1 MIPLSIFRRRI
12 AGSPDRRIAGSP
24 DRRIAGLVMS
34 PSVEPRAGPL
44 SRDGP
49 ARPAAPPVPP
59 RAADRR
65 RTGAARPRRRLRLLL
80 PALLCLPLLSGLSTE
95 AAAQTP
101 TISVEMATTQGLE
114 SGPGRGVREAYL
126 SVQTR
131 RHAPRGTPGYRATYK
146 LCFSGTAT
154 YNVDYRVSV
163 FRHSLQEDIPL
174 GNNTCDTA
182 ALDSHSFYL
191 IYKISVAHDR
201 VQEAD
206 ETVIATLSEVTG
218 ATIRTRSRTYT
229 IVDDDRPL
237 VATVSAPSRATESTT
252 IPCTVTLNK
261 APAANIPVN
270 LTITQTGNVL
280 DSGQGGDKQITIM
293 KGETTATRA
302 IALRNNNKDD
312 PAGTPLGSVTCTLK
326 STKDYGV
333 GSPAAVTTAVYNFA
347 PPLATVS
354 APSRTTEHPTFPC
367 TVTLAQAVLVDLRVN
382 LTITQTGNVLGSGQG
397 GNKQLTIRKGQTT
410 ATRAI
415 SPRNNSDTPGLK
427 PLGSVT
433 CTLKSGDNYRVGS
446 TAAVTTTVYDRKPT
460 TVNIV
465 IDNNGWDVQRRVIA
479 PMVEGAAMLFTMQLS
494 RTLVAGEIID
504 VPLRISGTGVTTND
518 WRLAFWNTHISV
530 RNTGITLLRART
542 AQPIVRFSGAG
553 TDRAA
558 LALTTVADNVAE
570 PGGETFTVALG
581 TKAEFD
587 ASNLGTNVRGGAG
600 PKSAASSITRKVIDA
615 GGPTTV
621 TWTRVAYSVVESNGP
636 VEPLLVLSPA
646 PDMDIPLKIILTPGT
661 ATRGADFLD
670 AAVLNHTHSTN
681 RVTEGVRVSI
691 RTDTVDEPTETFT
704 LTIDAASL
712 PAGITPGPYL
722 ATTIT
727 IFDDDPT
734 VVSLARVGTGAIEE
748 GKTLTFTVTLSRA
761 LVAGETIDVPLSIG
775 GTTVTTNDHWRLALK
790 RGQGLNTGVALSG
803 ARTVTPNVRFSGAG
817 AEVATLEWTTT
828 VDSRAERG
836 GTTIRIALGPDGTG
850 PNGFDRPGLDTTVQ
864 SQSFGGVNPHATHH
878 EIAAVVY
885 DVGGTPIEVASFA
898 SATSR
903 ANEDDGRATMR
914 VDLRPPPRVALTLSY
929 TVSGT
934 ATAGSDYTALPGTV
948 AVTANAL
955 HAFIPVVIRDDNANE
970 PPETV
975 ILTLIDGSG
984 YTVGSA
990 STHTLTIA
998 DNDGGTG
1005 TNNTGGTGG
1014 TGTNNNTGGTP
1025 PPPPPP
1031 PTVRLTVSPNPV
1043 SEGQAVTVTL
1053 TLSRVLSNPVTIPL
1067 TLTAGTA
1074 DAGDYGTLPSVT
1086 IPAGAVTGTGT
1097 LSTLAD
1103 TDTDDETVTVAFGT
1117 LPSTV
1122 TAGTPATVLLTLTDT
1137 SPTEL
1142 DRLKE
1147 AIRRTLSAI
1156 GRRALTGALDQLGA
1170 RLAEPGTGATLT
1182 LNGHT
1187 IALGPAGA
1195 SPLLASLVP
1204 AAPACGMG
1212 HARDAGAPRC
1222 PAGAGPPTSP
1232 LSLAA
1237 LLQASAFTLPLQA
1250 ATKAG
1255 LSPTGPRWALW
1266 GRGDVGTFKGRPD
1279 AGTAYTGRA
1288 RTGWLGLDA
1297 RHGPWVAGLAVSHG
1311 TGTADY
1317 ALVAGTPGRLE
1328 TSVTTVHPY
1337 GRWTVADG
1345 LDLRVVLGAGA
1356 GRARHDPGT
1365 GPRTSAPLTLWL
1377 GSLGIRQVLPSV
1389 AGFTAAV
1396 RADASLT
1403 RIAFGAGPGFVTDV
1417 SADSWRGR
1425 AGVEVA
1431 RTLALAPD
1439 TAVAPFVE
1447 AAVRRDGGDG
1457 IRGTGLEVAGGV
1469 RYTAPRVQVEARG
1482 RVLAA
1487 YTQGGTHEQGVSVTA
1502 RVGPGA
1508 QGRGWS
1514 LALLPRWG
1522 AAPTGA
1528 QALWAADLPTHA
1540 ATAPAPAALEAQVGY
1555 GVGLATL
1562 GLLTPFAEAG
1572 LTGETARH
1580 LRLGARLAAP
1590 RVNLMMTLAGEQRTQ
1605 AGTHPVQALRLD
1617 LQWQF

>member
-1 MIPLSIFRRRI
+1 MMILLP
-12 AGSPDRRIAGSP
+12 GSPFR
-24 DRRIAGLVMS
+24 
-34 PSVEPRAGPL
+34 L
-44 SRDGP
+44 SRLLSP
-49 ARPAAPPVPP
+49 PAASRGGPCVSL
-59 RAADRR
+59 
-65 RTGAARPRRRLRLLL
+65 ARHALVL
-80 PALLCLPLLSGLSTE
+80 PLLCLSLLGFFAPQAGAQKPTLSMHISSTKAAEGNSGTKDVII
-95 AAAQTP
+95 
-101 TISVEMATTQGLE
+101 TISSNSRMYTLF
-114 SGPGRGVREAYL
+114 
-126 SVQTR
+126 SVC
-131 RHAPRGTPGYRATYK
+131 
-146 LCFSGTAT
+146 LIGTAT
-154 YNVDYRVSV
+154 PGTDYRFIFKGIDYTKDKVFPFNSV
-163 FRHSLQEDIPL
+163 CISTGTHFIPGLLSQKFTIRVLGDTLQE
-174 GNNTCDTA
+174 
-182 ALDSHSFYL
+182 
-191 IYKISVAHDR
+191 R
-201 VQEAD
+201 D
-206 ETVIATLSEVTG
+206 ETVTASLRNPGHPVSITG
-218 ATIRTRSRTYT
+218 SPVTYT
-229 IVDDDRPL
+229 IVDDDRP
-237 VATVSAPSRATESTT
+237 TVSLSASPTAVTEGGTTTMTAALSEAAPRGGLT
-252 IPCTVTLNK
+252 IPLARV
-261 APAANIPVN
+261 AAHSTASSRDYSVGSISIMAGA
-270 LTITQTGNVL
+270 T
-280 DSGQGGDKQITIM
+280 SG
-293 KGETTATRA
+293 TATLTATDDKADETRET
-302 IALRNNNKDD
+302 LRLGF
-312 PAGTPLGSVTCTLK
+312 GTL
-326 STKDYGV
+326 
-333 GSPAAVTTAVYNFA
+333 PAAVGRG
-347 PPLATVS
+347 S
-354 APSRTTEHPTFPC
+354 PSH
-367 TVTLAQAVLVDLRVN
+367 VDL
-382 LTITQTGNVLGSGQG
+382 TI
-397 GNKQLTIRKGQTT
+397 
-410 ATRAI
+410 
-415 SPRNNSDTPGLK
+415 
-427 PLGSVT
+427 
-433 CTLKSGDNYRVGS
+433 GDN
-446 TAAVTTTVYDRKPT
+446 DPT
-460 TVNIV
+460 T
-465 IDNNGWDVQRRVIA
+465 
-479 PMVEGAAMLFTMQLS
+479 
-494 RTLVAGEIID
+494 
-504 VPLRISGTGVTTND
+504 
-518 WRLAFWNTHISV
+518 
-530 RNTGITLLRART
+530 
-542 AQPIVRFSGAG
+542 
-553 TDRAA
+553 
-558 LALTTVADNVAE
+558 
-570 PGGETFTVALG
+570 
-581 TKAEFD
+581 
-587 ASNLGTNVRGGAG
+587 
-600 PKSAASSITRKVIDA
+600 
-615 GGPTTV
+615 
-621 TWTRVAYSVVESNGP
+621 
-636 VEPLLVLSPA
+636 
-646 PDMDIPLKIILTPGT
+646 
-661 ATRGADFLD
+661 
-670 AAVLNHTHSTN
+670 
-681 RVTEGVRVSI
+681 
-691 RTDTVDEPTETFT
+691 
-704 LTIDAASL
+704 
-712 PAGITPGPYL
+712 
-722 ATTIT
+722 
-727 IFDDDPT
+727 
-734 VVSLARVGTGAIEE
+734 VSLARTGTGAIKE
-748 GKTLTFTVTLSRA
+748 GDKVTFAVTLGRA
-761 LVAGETIDVPLSIG
+761 LVTGESLDAPLSIG
-775 GTTVTTNDHWRLALK
+775 GTNVTAGDWSLALK
-790 RGQGLNTGVALSG
+790 SGQGLNTGVTLSG
-803 ARTVTPNVRFSGAG
+803 ANTATPTVRFSGAG
-817 AEVATLEWTTT
+817 AQTATLELTATEDGT
-828 VDSRAERG
+828 AESG
-836 GTTIRIALGPDGTG
+836 GSETFKIALGTNRQFDAKTGTNVSGGADPHGTDNNFSVQVNDRLPVVRIAGGGAITEGGSATFTLTASPAPAAALTVNVTVTDSGRFASSGQTGSKTVTVGTNGSGTLTVGTEDDQTDEPPGRLTATVGTG
-850 PNGFDRPGLDTTVQ
+850 AGYSPHASAGTASVTVNDNDDPPPGMPVVRIAG
-864 SQSFGGVNPHATHH
+864 GGVITEGGQATFTLTASPAPAAALTVNVTVTDSGRFASSGQTGSKTVTVGTNGSGTLTVGTEDDQTDEPPGRLTATVGTGAGYSPHTSAGT
-878 EIAAVVY
+878 ASVTVNDNDDPQPKTPVVR
-885 DVGGTPIEVASFA
+885 FA
-898 SATSR
+898 SATSN
-903 ANEDDGRATMR
+903 ADEDDGTVNVR
-914 VDLRPPPRVALTLSY
+914 VNLNPPPTAVITLRY
-929 TVSGT
+929 TVGGT
-934 ATAGSDYTALPGTV
+934 ATAGSRHDFTITHSGSVLGAAKAAHVDIPV
-948 AVTANAL
+948 AV
-955 HAFIPVVIRDDNANE
+955 RDDPDDE
-970 PPETV
+970 SPETV
-975 ILTLIDGSG
+975 VLTLIDGLG

-990 STHTLTIA
+990 STHTLTIN
-998 DNDGGTG
+998 DNDD
-1005 TNNTGGTGG
+1005 G

-1031 PTVRLTVSPNPV
+1031 PTVRLAVSPNPV
-1043 SEGQAVTVTL
+1043 SEGEAVTVTLTLSRVLSNPVTIPLTLTAGTAETGDYGALPRVTIPAGARTGTGTLSTTQDADADDETVTVAFGTLPSTVTAGTPDAVLLTITDTPTVRLAVSPNPVPEGQTVTVTL

-1086 IPAGAVTGTGT
+1086 IPAGALTGTGT
-1097 LSTLAD
+1097 LSTVAD
-1103 TDTDDETVTVAFGT
+1103 ADPDDETVTVAFGA

-1137 SPTEL
+1137 SPTQL
-1142 DRLKE
+1142 DRLKQ
-1147 AIRRTLSAI
+1147 ALRRMLSAI
-1156 GRRALTGALDQLGA
+1156 GRRTLTGALDQLGA
-1170 RLAEPGTGATLT
+1170 RLAEPGTGTTLT

-1590 RVNLMMTLAGEQRTQ
+1590 RVNLRMTLAGEQRTQ
-1605 AGTHPVQALRLD
+1605 AGTRPVQALRLD
-1617 LQWQF
+1617 SHWQF